1 MRTETDILNLIRLAL
16 SEKGIINFRNNVGA
30 LKDINGRLVK
40 YGLCTGSSDIIAIRP
55 VVITPEMVGSAIGQF
70 VAIEVKQQGEK
81 PNDAQERFLEII
93 RKHGGLAGVA
103 RSVEELDHLLRS
115 KE

>member
-16 SEKGIINFRNNVGA
+16 SDKGIINFRNNVGA

-40 YGLCTGSSDIIAIRP
+40 YGLCIGSSDIIAIKP
-55 VVITPEMVGSAIGQF
+55 VVITPEMVGSTIGQF
-70 VAIEVKQQGEK
+70 MAIEVKCQGKK
-81 PNDAQERFLEII
+81 PTVEQKRFLEII

-103 RSVEELDHLLRS
+103 RSVEELEEFLG
-115 KE
+115 